1 MCSCLFLSC
10 SLVTPPAH
18 THTHNWS
25 AAAEN
30 IVFVKDTIYLHL
42 NLWHMYNKLKSEDVN
57 CRTTLRSHHRCYFSL
72 KPSFHQ
78 KLPPSSTRVNQVS
91 SKHQFFTPSSSTL
104 DFSVQALGYYKKVWG
119 RGSILKC
126 ETACVE
132 LHWVCCLSLLLSC
145 DLEHVTAAKIWRQ
158 KVALLCFLVGVGDVH
173 LV

>member
-10 SLVTPPAH
+10 SLVTPSAH

-42 NLWHMYNKLKSEDVN
+42 NLWHMYNKLRSEYVN

-91 SKHQFFTPSSSTL
+91 SKHQCFTQTSSTL
-104 DFSVQALGYYKKVWG
+104 DFSVQALGYYNKHSEMW
-119 RGSILKC
+119 KC

-132 LHWVCCLSLLLSC
+132 LHWVCCLSLFLSC
-145 DLEHVTAAKIWRQ
+145 DLVHVTAATIWCQ
-158 KVALLCFLVGVGDVH
+158 KVSLLCFLVEVGNVH
-173 LV
+173 LF

>member
-10 SLVTPPAH
+10 SLVTPSAH

-30 IVFVKDTIYLHL
+30 IVFIKNTIYLHL
-42 NLWHMYNKLKSEDVN
+42 NLRHMYNKLKSEDVN
-57 CRTTLRSHHRCYFSL
+57 CRSTLRSHHRCYFSL

-91 SKHQFFTPSSSTL
+91 SKHQCFTQSSSTL

-119 RGSILKC
+119 RGSIPKC
-126 ETACVE
+126 ENVKRLALSYIE
-132 LHWVCCLSLLLSC
+132 FAAWVYCSVVIWNMWLL
-145 DLEHVTAAKIWRQ
+145 Q
-158 KVALLCFLVGVGDVH
+158 KYGVKKLPCFVFW
-173 LV
+173 